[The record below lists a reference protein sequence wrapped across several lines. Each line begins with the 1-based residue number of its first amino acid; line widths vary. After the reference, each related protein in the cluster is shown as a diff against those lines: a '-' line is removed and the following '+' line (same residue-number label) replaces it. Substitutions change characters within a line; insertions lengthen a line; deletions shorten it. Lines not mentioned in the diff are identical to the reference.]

1 MRKLATKKTISAMI
15 GLPLVTLLVLA
26 AVDLFRIG
34 SIPTPCAGGTFPQS
48 TALVLSG
55 APHYRRTRHAVEL
68 YRAGRVAQIVFSGAG
83 HGGDSARLLAQ
94 QAHRMHIPRA
104 LIHVEGKARST
115 LQNFEYACVLTPV
128 RTAPRVAIVTD
139 RFHAYRA
146 WATARQ
152 QCPTLRF
159 CSAPVD
165 GPITLS
171 RRFNEAGKLLAYQL
185 LGRATLW

>member
-1 MRKLATKKTISAMI
+1 MLT
-15 GLPLVTLLVLA
+15 LA
-26 AVDLFRIG
+26 AVDIFRIG
-34 SIPTPCAGGTFPQS
+34 NIPASCAQHAEPQS
-48 TALVLSG
+48 VALVLSG
-55 APHYRRTRHAVEL
+55 APHYRRTRHAVAL

-83 HGGDSARLLAQ
+83 SGGDSAQLLAR
-94 QAHRMHIPRA
+94 QAREMNIPPGH
-104 LIHVEGKARST
+104 IHVEGRARST
-115 LQNFEYACVLTPV
+115 YQNFEYSCVLTPI

-152 QCPTLRF
+152 QCPTLHF

-165 GPITLS
+165 NPVTLS
-171 RRFNEAGKLLAYQL
+171 RRFNEASKLLGYQL